1 MNGLARR
8 FGLLRSFVLYYG
20 IPLRAARMRR
30 FYAQFVPAGGLC
42 FDIGAHLGNRV
53 RAWRALGA
61 SVVAVE
67 PHPDLLPILRRLYGR
82 DAGVT
87 IVPGALGAREGE
99 APLLVSPANPTVTTL
114 SPEWTREVRRDPGFR
129 HVRWR
134 TGERVRVTTMN
145 ALIRDHGVPDF
156 VKIDVEGYEAEV
168 LAGLDTALPC
178 LSFEYLPATPHR
190 VLACLERLEALG
202 DYRFNW
208 SVGET
213 HRLAR
218 AAWCSPGEM
227 RRFAEALP
235 AAARSGDIYA
245 RLQ

>member
-1 MNGLARR
+1 MTGLARM
-8 FGLLRSFVLYYG
+8 FGLLRSFVIYYG

-30 FYAQFVPAGGLC
+30 FYAQFIPSGALC

-82 DAGVT
+82 DPGVT
-87 IVPGALGAREGE
+87 LVAAAVGAREGE
-99 APLLVSPANPTVTTL
+99 APLLVSPGNPTVTTL
-114 SPEWTREVRRDPGFR
+114 SPEWTREVRRDRGFR
-129 HVRWR
+129 NVRWR
-134 TGERVRVTTMN
+134 PGEPVRVTTMN
-145 ALIRDHGVPDF
+145 ALIRAHGLPDF

-168 LAGLDTALPC
+168 LAGLDTPVPC

-208 SVGET
+208 SVGES

-235 AAARSGDIYA
+235 SAARSGDIYA